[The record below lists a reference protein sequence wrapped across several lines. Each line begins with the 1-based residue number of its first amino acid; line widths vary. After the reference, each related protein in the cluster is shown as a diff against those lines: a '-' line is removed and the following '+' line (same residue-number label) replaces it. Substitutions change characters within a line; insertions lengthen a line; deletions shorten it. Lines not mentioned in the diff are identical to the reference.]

1 MDKIEKGLIT
11 NIHEEKEAVQDYRKL
26 AKVARKGGRKS
37 AAKLFTHIAKE
48 ESHHHTELKKM
59 LKKCER
65 MER

>member
-1 MDKIEKGLIT
+1 MNRVEKGIIT

-26 AKVARKGGRKS
+26 AKVARKAKNKS

-59 LKKCER
+59 LKKVER
-65 MER
+65 LGD